1 VKAAFSAGGRA
12 VICLV
17 TDGARLVGQQP
28 GARMDDLVVAQ
39 VREAAA
45 AGVDLVQVREPSLE
59 GASLL
64 RLVERCVAV
73 ASRSQTRVVV
83 NDRLDVALA
92 AGADGVHLK
101 GESFAGERVRTL
113 APPPFLVGRSV
124 HGVTEVASVVAGG
137 AVDYLVAGTIFAS
150 GSKPGCTPAGA
161 GELGRMVVAA
171 GPIPVLAIGGVSV
184 ESASEVARAGAAGL
198 AGIEVFMR
206 GDDRPPLVDMV
217 HRLRRAFDSG
227 RGAH

>member
-17 TDGARLVGQQP
+17 TDGARLARQQS
-28 GARMDDLVVAQ
+28 GARMHDLVVAQ

-64 RLVERCVAV
+64 CLVERCVAV
-73 ASRSQTRVVV
+73 ASGSETRVVV

-92 AGADGVHLK
+92 AGGHGVHLK
-101 GESFAGERVRTL
+101 GESFGSERVRAL

-124 HGVTEVASVVAGG
+124 HDAAEVASAVAGG
-137 AVDYLVAGTIFAS
+137 ALDYLVAGTIFAS
-150 GSKPGCTPAGA
+150 GSKPGRTPAGV
-161 GELGRMVVAA
+161 GELTRMVAAA
-171 GPIPVLAIGGVSV
+171 GPVPVLAIGGMSV
-184 ESASEVARAGAAGL
+184 ESAGEAARAGAAGL
-198 AGIEVFMR
+198 AGIEVFMP
-206 GDDRPPLVDMV
+206 GAGRPPLVDTV

>member
-1 VKAAFSAGGRA
+1 MKAALPTGGRA

-17 TDGARLVGQQP
+17 TDGARLVNQQP
-28 GARMDDLVVAQ
+28 AARMDDLVVAQ

-64 RLVERCVAV
+64 RLVERCVAA
-73 ASRSQTRVVV
+73 ASGSDTRVVV

-101 GESFAGERVRTL
+101 GESFAGERVRAL
-113 APPPFLVGRSV
+113 APSPFLVGRSV
-124 HGVTEVASVVAGG
+124 HAAAEVASVVAGG
-137 AVDYLVAGTIFAS
+137 AVDYLIAGTIFPS
-150 GSKPGCTPAGA
+150 GSKPARSPAGA
-161 GELGRMVVAA
+161 GELRRMIASA
-171 GPIPVLAIGGVSV
+171 GAIPVLAIGGVSL
-184 ESASEVARAGAAGL
+184 ESAGEAAAAGAAGV
-198 AGIEVFMR
+198 AGIDVFMP
-206 GDDRPPLVDMV
+206 GAGRPPLVDTV

-227 RGAH
+227 RRAH

>member
-1 VKAAFSAGGRA
+1 MKAAFTAGGRA

-17 TDGARLVGQQP
+17 TDGGRLLKQQP
-28 GARMDDLVVAQ
+28 AARMDDLVVAQ
-39 VREAAA
+39 VRDAAA

-59 GASLL
+59 GASLVL
-64 RLVERCVAV
+64 LVERCVAA
-73 ASRSQTRVVV
+73 ASGSKTRVVV

-101 GESFAGERVRTL
+101 GESFAGERVRAL
-113 APPPFLVGRSV
+113 APPSFLVGRSV

-137 AVDYLVAGTIFAS
+137 AVDYVVAGTIFAS

-161 GELGRMVVAA
+161 AELRRMVAAA
-171 GPIPVLAIGGVSV
+171 GPIPVLAIGGMSV
-184 ESASEVARAGAAGL
+184 ELAREAARAGAAGL
-198 AGIEVFMR
+198 AGIEVFMP
-206 GDDRPPLVDMV
+206 GAGRPPLVDTV

-227 RGAH
+227 HGAH

>member
-1 VKAAFSAGGRA
+1 MKAPLAAGGRA

-17 TDGARLVGQQP
+17 TDGARLVRQRP
-28 GARMDDLVVAQ
+28 AARMDDLVVAQ

-64 RLVERCVAV
+64 RLVERCVAA
-73 ASRSQTRVVV
+73 ASGSETRVVV

-101 GESFAGERVRTL
+101 GESFAGDRVRAL

-124 HGVTEVASVVAGG
+124 HGVAEVASVVAGG

-150 GSKPGCTPAGA
+150 GSKPGRTPVGA
-161 GELGRMVVAA
+161 GELGRMVAAA
-171 GPIPVLAIGGVSV
+171 GPTPVLAIGGVSV
-184 ESASEVARAGAAGL
+184 QSAGEAARAGAAGF
-198 AGIEVFMR
+198 AGIGIFVP
-206 GDDRPPLVDMV
+206 GAGRPPLVDTV
-217 HRLRRAFDSG
+217 HRLRREFDSG
-227 RGAH
+227 SRAH